1 MRLPLAVQGRRL
13 IAVDGRT
20 VRGARGGDQAAPHL
34 LAALDHATGTV
45 LTQRK
50 VADRSNEIPALP
62 EPVEPLGL
70 DGAVVT
76 ADAMRTQAATA
87 AWTDFPAAAQVL
99 QVGRTRT
106 TTRRTRAGATRKKR
120 TSGVVHLTRSPP
132 AGQAHPRAVADL
144 GPGAPGNREPP
155 PPDPRRHPRRGPPPA
170 AHRRRPTS
178 HGHPEE
184 RRHQPHSPD
193 PRPRQPI
200 ATTRSP
206 ARHPGQAI
214 RLLTQPP
221 T

>member
-1 MRLPLAVQGRRL
+1 MRHGLSTILSLAVVGVPAGRRSLTAVREHATDLEAAQPAAPGLAPGAVPPSESTIGRVLAGLDAAGLDARTCSWPAIRTGTVQGRRL

-20 VRGARGGDQAAPHL
+20 VRGARSGDQAAPHL

-50 VADRSNEIPALP
+50 VVDRSNEIPALP
-62 EPVEPLGL
+62 ELVEPL
-70 DGAVVT
+70 
-76 ADAMRTQAATA
+76 
-87 AWTDFPAAAQVL
+87 AWTGPW
-99 QVGRTRT
+99 
-106 TTRRTRAGATRKKR
+106 
-120 TSGVVHLTRSPP
+120 SPP
-132 AGQAHPRAVADL
+132 TPCAPR
-144 GPGAPGNREPP
+144 
-155 PPDPRRHPRRGPPPA
+155 PPPA